1 MRPQVMNPSEPF
13 HITPRV
19 ADDADVVAPLQV
31 DGIEGDPVVI
41 PQMLLDSLLR
51 PYILQKLG

>member
-1 MRPQVMNPSEPF
+1 MNPSESF

-41 PQMLLDSLLR
+41 PQMLLDSFLR